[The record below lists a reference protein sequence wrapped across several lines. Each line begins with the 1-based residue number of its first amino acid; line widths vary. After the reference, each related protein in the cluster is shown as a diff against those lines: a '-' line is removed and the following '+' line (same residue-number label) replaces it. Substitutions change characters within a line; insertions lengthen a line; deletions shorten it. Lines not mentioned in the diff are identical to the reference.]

1 VVKWPN
7 HSKLIG
13 AASCSLHFACSDGT
27 MHGFVVDKKQE
38 LAGDIVDKAND
49 EQLMARLQQGH
60 TDALD
65 ELYRRYARKL
75 YVFCN
80 NVVRIQG
87 AHDPE
92 DLVQDVFVRVIKAA
106 HTFDPQKASFRTWLF
121 RIARNR
127 CIDVAR
133 RAQILT
139 FLSLRK
145 TAAPDE
151 DLALAAEDI
160 IVDRKADVKEAM
172 SRAAVAEAIRDCIQA
187 LENRDERQAIVLYY
201 LEGKVYREIAEI
213 LGKSTSTAKNRVQAA
228 QAKVKRCLEQKDVNP
243 TA

>member
-1 VVKWPN
+1 MHV
-7 HSKLIG
+7 
-13 AASCSLHFACSDGT
+13 FA
-27 MHGFVVDKKQE
+27 VEEKQE
-38 LAGDIVDKAND
+38 PAKDTVDRFSD
-49 EQLMARLQQGH
+49 EQLMARLQQGQ

-65 ELYRRYARKL
+65 ELYKRYARKL
-75 YVFCN
+75 YAFCN
-80 NVVRIQG
+80 NVVRVQG

-139 FLSLRK
+139 FLPLGK
-145 TAAPDE
+145 KAALDE
-151 DLALAAEDI
+151 DLEPLAAEDTL
-160 IVDRKADVKEAM
+160 VDGDADVEQAVNRTVVVEAV
-172 SRAAVAEAIRDCIQA
+172 RNCIQA
-187 LENRDERQAIVLYY
+187 LENRDEKQAIVLYY
-201 LEGKVYREIAEI
+201 LGDKVYREIAEI
-213 LGKSTSTAKNRVQAA
+213 LGKSTSTAKNRVRAA
-228 QAKVKRCLEQKDVNP
+228 QAKVRHCLEQKGIDL